1 MQNRLLRILV
11 FFLFSLFI
19 PAELLSQN
27 NTCWNIFRGD
37 QALTGTTIFELP
49 RKPDVLWTFNT
60 DDDIKASPVSC
71 DNKIVFGTG
80 DGFVYCLDVNGKLL
94 WKVNTGNNIEAP
106 ALIFEG
112 TVYAGNLDGSLFSLD
127 LNTGKQNW
135 VYMTDNQISGSPNY
149 WKVGEKTSILVGSY
163 DYYLHCVD
171 ALTGEMRWKYESNN
185 FINGAA
191 ACLDGMAVFGGCDG
205 FLHMVD
211 IETGVLRN
219 KIEVAT
225 YVAGSAALSGN
236 YAYVGDYDGWFT
248 CVNTKDQRIIWQWT
262 DEQTNLPFLA
272 SPSVLRDRIIIGNDN
287 KYIYCFEKSS
297 GKLLWKFNTGSR
309 VEASPVVSQS
319 KALVVNMRGDIFILD
334 ISNGKELWK
343 YETGTPIFGTPAVI
357 ENGFIVTTGDGYVY
371 CFGKKR

>member
-1 MQNRLLRILV
+1 MKFRSNYIFILL
-11 FFLFSLFI
+11 FLMVMI
-19 PAELLSQN
+19 PVQLLSQN
-27 NTCWNIFRGD
+27 NVCWNIFRGD
-37 QALTGTTIFELP
+37 QALTGTTGFELP
-49 RKPDVLWTFNT
+49 GKPDVLWTFNT

-127 LNTGKQNW
+127 LNTGKQKW

-191 ACLDGMAVFGGCDG
+191 ACQDGVAVFGGCDG

-211 IETGVLRN
+211 IKTGVLRN

-225 YVAGSAALSGN
+225 YVAG
-236 YAYVGDYDGWFT
+236 
-248 CVNTKDQRIIWQWT
+248 
-262 DEQTNLPFLA
+262 
-272 SPSVLRDRIIIGNDN
+272 
-287 KYIYCFEKSS
+287 
-297 GKLLWKFNTGSR
+297 
-309 VEASPVVSQS
+309 
-319 KALVVNMRGDIFILD
+319 
-334 ISNGKELWK
+334 
-343 YETGTPIFGTPAVI
+343 
-357 ENGFIVTTGDGYVY
+357 
-371 CFGKKR
+371 